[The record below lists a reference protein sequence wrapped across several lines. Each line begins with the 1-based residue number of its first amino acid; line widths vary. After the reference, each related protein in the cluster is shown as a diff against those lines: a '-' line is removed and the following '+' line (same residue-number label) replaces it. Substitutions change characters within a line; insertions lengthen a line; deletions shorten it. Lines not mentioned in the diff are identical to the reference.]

1 MMGKSAVDAGN
12 GNAGNSRE
20 RANPG
25 VKTGQCSMLRERR
38 DSADTGVSIMQ
49 TTKNKGYM
57 DFKFPCGNAG
67 IRSIPQETS
76 FHDAGNEVTPG
87 TARSRMNIL
96 KSLKIDTGN
105 AGLS

>member
-1 MMGKSAVDAGN
+1 MMEKSAIDAGN

-20 RANPG
+20 RTDPG
-25 VKTGQCSMLRERR
+25 VKPGQCSMLREHR
-38 DSADTGVSIMQ
+38 DSADTGVS
-49 TTKNKGYM
+49 TTQPLDNTM
-57 DFKFPCGNAG
+57 DAKEEFSCGNAG
-67 IRSIPQETS
+67 IQPIPHETT

-105 AGLS
+105 AGLF